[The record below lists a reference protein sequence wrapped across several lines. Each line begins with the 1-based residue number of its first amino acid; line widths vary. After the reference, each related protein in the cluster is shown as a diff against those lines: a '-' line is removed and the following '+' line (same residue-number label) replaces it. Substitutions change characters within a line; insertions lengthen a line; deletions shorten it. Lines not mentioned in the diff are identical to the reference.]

1 MKKFVSKI
9 KKGCYRFMT
18 GKSGFSLVELIVVIA
33 IMAVMAAV
41 LAPALLGYV
50 ERSRAQ
56 KDNSGMDEVVNSIQL
71 SLADQDVYDEMLKY
85 SAEQYSCYVDSDSPD
100 EANKRHQGWQILH
113 VFR

>member
-1 MKKFVSKI
+1 MKKFISQLKESCHKFI
-9 KKGCYRFMT
+9 T

-56 KDNSGMDEVVNSIQL
+56 KDNSAMGEVTNAIQL
-71 SLADQDVYDEMLKY
+71 SLADQNVYDEML
-85 SAEQYSCYVDSDSPD
+85 QYS
-100 EANKRHQGWQILH
+100 EKK
-113 VFR
+113 